1 MLLAFTKRCFG
12 LIPPTGRRCE
22 AIRPSMQWPE
32 GDFPVGNCPD
42 DRGVEE
48 NPGDA
53 RGGGFLMMSVSD
65 EGEWDVSSPKTVLF
79 LEERL

>member
-1 MLLAFTKRCFG
+1 
-12 LIPPTGRRCE
+12 
-22 AIRPSMQWPE
+22 MQWPE

-42 DRGVEE
+42 DRGVAE

-65 EGEWDVSSPKTVLF
+65 EGEWDVSSPKTVLVCGGKALRRF
-79 LEERL
+79 SVVFCKSPCTRFPVSDREKA